1 MRKRKAFTLI
11 EILIVVAILAIL
23 TLTVIA
29 NYSGAR
35 QKAKIDVVTDTLIS
49 VLKEKQS
56 NSKNGK
62 GGSGETSL
70 CYGLMFQTA
79 GSLYVQE
86 LQADYF
92 SVNPDINPNKADFC
106 DTRPG
111 YLTQK
116 QFDLMED
123 YKIKEINAFGIDKD
137 SYVIMFRPPEG
148 RISVGEDLDNVA
160 AMENT
165 NSPLLIFTVESA
177 NGLDKESF
185 SFDVTSGV
193 AEKLP
198 QTVTG
203 TP

>member
-1 MRKRKAFTLI
+1 MRKCKAFTLI
-11 EILIVVAILAIL
+11 EILVVVAILAIL
-23 TLTVIA
+23 TLAVVA

-62 GGSGETSL
+62 GASPL
-70 CYGLMFQTA
+70 CYGLMFKTGGA
-79 GSLYVQE
+79 PYVQE
-86 LQADYF
+86 LQAPYV
-92 SVNPDINPNKADFC
+92 SVDPAIDPTKADFC
-106 DTRPG
+106 DMREMSVKKTP
-111 YLTQK
+111 
-116 QFDLMED
+116 FDLMEN
-123 YKIKEINAFGIDKD
+123 YKIKEINAFGNSGMD

-148 RISVGEDLDNVA
+148 RISAGKDLNIVEALGVTA
-160 AMENT
+160 A
-165 NSPLLIFTVESA
+165 PLLKFTVESA
-177 NGLDKESF
+177 NGNDKESF

-198 QTVTG
+198 QQTVTA